1 MRPEKQALA
10 QEYLERIQNAPFFF
24 LVEYQG
30 LNVAQFTELRRR
42 LDEAEAEI
50 HVIKNRIFRIAAR
63 EAGYEELPE
72 ELRGQLAVVTGRKD
86 IAAAAKVIKTFASE
100 FEKPKIRFGFLGKDF
115 LGKEQIEQIAD
126 LPPMD
131 QLRAQLLAT
140 ILAPATQL
148 ARVIQ
153 EPAASLA
160 RVIRAYMEKQGG
172 SEG

>member
-72 ELRGQLAVVTGRKD
+72 ELRGYCSSCEGYQNLC
-86 IAAAAKVIKTFASE
+86 
-100 FEKPKIRFGFLGKDF
+100 FG
-115 LGKEQIEQIAD
+115 
-126 LPPMD
+126 
-131 QLRAQLLAT
+131 
-140 ILAPATQL
+140 
-148 ARVIQ
+148 V
-153 EPAASLA
+153 
-160 RVIRAYMEKQGG
+160 
-172 SEG
+172 